1 MKSEYRAIGI
11 SLYKPP
17 NLILGGYKRGCCLI
31 IYQFNLTSY
40 TEQFLTRFSSVNL
53 LQRHYNPC
61 THINFKSLRETYLNW
76 IRFQLKYS
84 HSNRLWTSV
93 HLPPDQSLIFL
104 DRGTTGDFN
113 ATTICLYIHRKYII
127 KLLNTCHF
135 QVSNRLLDRQDPL
148 LDKGQVKGW

>member
-53 LQRHYNPC
+53 LQRHYNPY
-61 THINFKSLRETYLNW
+61 THINFKSTWEQLLKLDSILIKVQSIQTGFEPSVQLPLRSAFN
-76 IRFQLKYS
+76 I
-84 HSNRLWTSV
+84 
-93 HLPPDQSLIFL
+93 L
-104 DRGTTGDFN
+104 DRGILVTSM
-113 ATTICLYIHRKYII
+113 
-127 KLLNTCHF
+127 LLQSPSTFIEIYN
-135 QVSNRLLDRQDPL
+135 
-148 LDKGQVKGW
+148 

>member
-61 THINFKSLRETYLNW
+61 THINFKSTREQLLKLDSILIKVQSIQTGFEPSVLLPLRSAFD
-76 IRFQLKYS
+76 I
-84 HSNRLWTSV
+84 
-93 HLPPDQSLIFL
+93 L
-104 DRGTTGDFN
+104 DRGFLVTSM
-113 ATTICLYIHRKYII
+113 
-127 KLLNTCHF
+127 LLQSPSMFIEIYN
-135 QVSNRLLDRQDPL
+135 
-148 LDKGQVKGW
+148 